1 MWLTPVVLLTLSRRV
16 QIELIEGPDL
26 LDYIEQCNR
35 QMPEELA
42 LHYFRQLLDAV
53 AYLHAT
59 GIAHRDLKPEN
70 CMIDLR
76 SHTLKVNLMRVL
88 SQSQQCSAA
97 WTGKFGIG
105 DCTRHCT

>member
-1 MWLTPVVLLTLSRRV
+1 M

-35 QMPEELA
+35 RMPEELA

-76 SHTLKVNLMRVL
+76 THTLKVGLTRL
-88 SQSQQCSAA
+88 LASTPAACS
-97 WTGKFGIG
+97 GFGWEGCGTG
-105 DCTRHCT
+105 DCTRLGRQH